1 MVGRPINE
9 LRVGDSAETVRLVSR
24 AVIAEYVDAVNDLNP
39 LHSDDEFAAKTSFGR
54 PIAPGLW
61 TAGLISGVIGGK
73 LPGPGSLYVSQ
84 QLSFLKPVLMGDT
97 ITARVEVAEVIP
109 ERNRVRLK
117 TICVNQRG
125 EEVLSG
131 EAWVKPPKT
140 RIVYADHGAEP
151 GIPLAHPW
159 FWGAAAVQAWGAI
172 ARLTLEKWR
181 GACGA
186 HHTPGTEG

>member
-1 MVGRPINE
+1 MIGRPISE
-9 LRVGDSAETVRLVSR
+9 LQVGNRAEMVRLVTQV
-24 AVIAEYVDAVNDLNP
+24 VIAEYVDAVHDCNP
-39 LHSDDEFAAKTSFGR
+39 IHSDSTFAAKTSFGKL
-54 PIAPGLW
+54 IAPGLW

-140 RIVYADHGAEP
+140 RIVYADPATEP
-151 GIPLAHPW
+151 QIPFDLPW
-159 FWGAAAVQAWGAI
+159 FWGAAAVRAWGTM
-172 ARLTLEKWR
+172 ARSILQTWR
-181 GACGA
+181 GPCGA
-186 HHTPGTEG
+186 RGASGTEG